1 MTPAR
6 ATFTGRAL
14 QELRSIRG
22 WIAAESGAERAD
34 RVVDRIVATAD
45 LLAERPLSGRE
56 RRDVSPGLRSFAVPP
71 FVIFYR
77 PLAGGVRVMRVVH
90 GHRDLP
96 QALGDHG
103 MDQS

>member
-1 MTPAR
+1 VTPAR
-6 ATFTGRAL
+6 ATFTGKAL
-14 QELRSIRG
+14 QELR
-22 WIAAESGAERAD
+22 WIVAESGAERAD

-56 RRDVSPGLRSFAVPP
+56 RRDISRGLRSFAVPP

-77 PLAGGVRVMRVVH
+77 PLTGGVRVMRVVH

-96 QALGDHG
+96 RALGDHD